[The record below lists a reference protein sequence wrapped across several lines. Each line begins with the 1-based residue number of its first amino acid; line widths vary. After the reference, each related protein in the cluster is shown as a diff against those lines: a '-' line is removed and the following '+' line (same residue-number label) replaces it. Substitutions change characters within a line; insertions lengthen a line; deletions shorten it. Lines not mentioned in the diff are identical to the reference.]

1 MNLLLAGWLIL
12 AVFAAEPSL
21 SPVDPVQAEYEK
33 LLEQDEAALN
43 EVEKMARDAEAFAA
57 QGVPTPKIL
66 VETRIR
72 ERLEPVL
79 KAYEAFLQQHPKHV
93 EGWLA
98 FGSFMNEVG
107 DHEGAIAHWE
117 TARGLDPNN
126 PAAWNNLANVFGHD
140 GPIKKALIFYERAI
154 ELDPK
159 EPVYLHNLAI
169 MTFLYRKDV
178 RQAYRITEEEVF
190 DKSLELYR
198 RALRLDPTNFVL
210 SADYAQSYYG
220 IKPLRL
226 EAAMGAWNDTLKLAS
241 TDSDR
246 EGVYLHMA
254 RVQTM
259 AGKFDE
265 ALRYLERVR
274 LAEHDEVKARLL
286 RSVQQRSVQGSG
298 PPQET
303 SAAPELPK
311 PR

>member
-1 MNLLLAGWLIL
+1 
-12 AVFAAEPSL
+12 
-21 SPVDPVQAEYEK
+21 
-33 LLEQDEAALN
+33 
-43 EVEKMARDAEAFAA
+43 
-57 QGVPTPKIL
+57 
-66 VETRIR
+66 
-72 ERLEPVL
+72 L
-79 KAYEAFLQQHPKHV
+79 KAYEAFLHQHPKHV

-107 DHEGAIAHWE
+107 DHEGATAHWE
-117 TARGLDPNN
+117 TARGLAPNN

-154 ELDPK
+154 ELDPR

-178 RQAYRITEEEVF
+178 RQTYRITEEEVF

-226 EAAMGAWNDTLKLAS
+226 EAAMEAWNDTLKLAS
-241 TDSDR
+241 TESDR
-246 EGVYLHMA
+246 EGVHLHMA

-265 ALRYLERVR
+265 ARRHLERVR

-286 RSVQQRSVQGSG
+286 RSVEQRSA
-298 PPQET
+298 QET
-303 SAAPELPK
+303 PATPEPPK